1 MRTRYIGYQTLLTIS
16 SPHKAAHQMLDDKL
30 FELRS
35 EHRSRPRF
43 THKHRCTPVRNYHRK
58 PRIAELRGYICYF
71 TKAVVLAVTTL
82 SLLLI
87 YSGPRLQ
94 TDGRITRCKLH
105 RPPRFIKLHLR
116 FSLNSHCKGTS
127 LLFCY
132 ASRLARVSNVFFTSD
147 SCLYYTGDDISMI
160 SLSLSLTLYLF
171 IYLHISLSIYPSSSI
186 SLFDYLRGNYE
197 KNFPLLVR
205 QTHYEWRGYF
215 NNRFHREHDCICEN
229 AFNVIAFDQL
239 F

>member
-132 ASRLARVSNVFFTSD
+132 ASRFL
-147 SCLYYTGDDISMI
+147 
-160 SLSLSLTLYLF
+160 SLSLS
-171 IYLHISLSIYPSSSI
+171 HSLSIYLPPYISKYLSIFIYISFWLSSWKLRKKFSI
-186 SLFDYLRGNYE
+186 TREADSLRVAG
-197 KNFPLLVR
+197 LL
-205 QTHYEWRGYF
+205 Q
-215 NNRFHREHDCICEN
+215 
-229 AFNVIAFDQL
+229 
-239 F
+239 